1 VTLARAGSKPCGV
14 RVVFVENDDS
24 FSFNVVDLLPPGVEL
39 VRGSAAARAVRG
51 ADVVIIGP
59 GPTDP
64 HRAGLV
70 GLVHQVLDAKTPMV
84 GICLGHQA
92 LGLACGAT
100 VTRSTPAHGKIAR
113 MHVEGSRFLPPGQHE
128 VMRYHSLSLST
139 VKAPLRVTGSLDDG
153 TVMAVEHESLPV
165 LGLQFHPDSYATPGG
180 RGFIDAFFR
189 SLT

>member
-1 VTLARAGSKPCGV
+1 MV

-24 FSFNVVDLLPPGVEL
+24 FSFNVVDLLPAGVEV
-39 VRGSAAARAVRG
+39 VRGVAALEAVRH
-51 ADVVIIGP
+51 ADAVVLGP

-64 HRAGLV
+64 ERAGLV
-70 GLVHQVLDAKTPMV
+70 SLVRQVLTAQTPLL

-92 LGLACGAT
+92 LGLAFGAT
-100 VTRSTPAHGKIAR
+100 LVRSTPAHGKVAT
-113 MHVEGSRFLPPGQHE
+113 MQVEASRFLPAGAHE
-128 VMRYHSLSLST
+128 VMRYHSLSLT
-139 VKAPLRVTGSLDDG
+139 EVPAPLRVTARLDDG

-189 SLT
+189 SLG

>member
-1 VTLARAGSKPCGV
+1 MTLAWTGSKASGV

-39 VRGSAAARAVRG
+39 VRGTAAERAVTG
-51 ADVVIIGP
+51 ADVVVIGP

-70 GLVHQVLDAKTPMV
+70 TLVRQVLDAKTPLL

-100 VTRSTPAHGKIAR
+100 LQRSTPAHGKVAR
-113 MHVEGSRFLPPGQHE
+113 MRVEGSRFFPAGEHQ

-139 VKAPLRVTGSLDDG
+139 VPSPLRVTGRLDDG

-165 LGLQFHPDSYATPGG
+165 LGLQFHPDSYATTGG
-180 RGFIDAFFR
+180 RGFLDAFFR
-189 SLT
+189 SLA

>member
-1 VTLARAGSKPCGV
+1 MTLARAGSKPCGV

-39 VRGSAAARAVRG
+39 VRGSAASRAVRG

-70 GLVHQVLDAKTPMV
+70 TLVQQVLDAKTPMV
-84 GICLGHQA
+84 GICLGHPA
-92 LGLACGAT
+92 LGLACGAEM
-100 VTRSTPAHGKIAR
+100 TRSTPAHGKVAR
-113 MHVEGSRFLPPGQHE
+113 MRVEGSRFLPAGHHE
-128 VMRYHSLSLST
+128 VMRYHSLSLSA
-139 VKAPLRVTGSLDDG
+139 VQPPLKVTGTLDDG
-153 TVMAVEHESLPV
+153 TVMMVEHETLPV

-189 SLT
+189 SLA

>member
-1 VTLARAGSKPCGV
+1 M

-24 FSFNVVDLLPPGVEL
+24 FSFNVIDLLPSGVEL
-39 VRGSAAARAVRG
+39 VRGPAAPVAVRG
-51 ADVVIIGP
+51 ADVVVIGP

-70 GLVHQVLDAKTPMV
+70 TLVQQVLDAKTPLL

-100 VTRSTPAHGKIAR
+100 LERSTPAHGKVAR
-113 MHVEGSRFLPPGQHE
+113 MVVEGSRYLPAGRHD

-139 VKAPLRVTGSLDDG
+139 VTAPLRVTGRLDDG
-153 TVMAVEHESLPV
+153 TVMAVEHESLPA
-165 LGLQFHPDSYATPGG
+165 LGLQFHPDSYATAGG
-180 RGFIDAFFR
+180 RGFLDAFFR
-189 SLT
+189 SLA